1 MSRECS
7 KCAIFPKYLVCL
19 KRIFVNVKDTYHILS
34 TKKNIFTFTKIILGR
49 RYLEMI
55 APLLSVFWQKSWQ
68 CTKILKISP
77 KGQLHMNIVTAIN
90 MGTSGSKFGQQQ

>member
-7 KCAIFPKYLVCL
+7 KYLVCL

-34 TKKNIFTFTKIILGR
+34 TKKIIFTFTKIILGR
-49 RYLEMI
+49 RYSEMI
-55 APLLSVFWQKSWQ
+55 APLLSVFWQKKLALQ

-77 KGQLHMNIVTAIN
+77 NGQLHMNIVTAIN

>member
-7 KCAIFPKYLVCL
+7 KYLVCL
-19 KRIFVNVKDTYHILS
+19 KRIFVNVKDTYHIS
-34 TKKNIFTFTKIILGR
+34 STITKKNIFTFTKIILGP

-55 APLLSVFWQKSWQ
+55 APLLSVFWQKKLALQ
-68 CTKILKISP
+68 CTKILKISSN
-77 KGQLHMNIVTAIN
+77 GQLHMNIVTAIN